1 MLLSSEHLC
10 SAAPPFTLSPFD
22 FMRNF
27 STLKTQ
33 YIAFHPE
40 DGLKNRQYYE
50 QKYGWRGAKLIAALG
65 SGHPGTLDPQILDQH
80 QPLVHYMS
88 LFIV

>member
-1 MLLSSEHLC
+1 
-10 SAAPPFTLSPFD
+10 
-22 FMRNF
+22 MRSF

-50 QKYGWRGAKLIAALG
+50 QKYGRRGAKLIAALG
-65 SGHPGTLDPQILDQH
+65 SGLPGALDPQILD
-80 QPLVHYMS
+80 
-88 LFIV
+88 